1 MADQERETMELDAV
15 FVGAGLANLAA
26 AYSLMKGIEKH
37 NEEAKRNGLP
47 THVEPPTV
55 LVIDKANAVGN
66 HSLSGAVVDPSSLRE
81 LFPELKDEEFPFISP
96 VKRDTVCYLTPGGQF
111 PIPAQLL
118 PAAMH
123 NHGNFIVSV
132 AEMTRWMA
140 AKCEEVGVEVYTE
153 FAATELLREGDKIT
167 GVRIGDKGLEKDGH
181 PGPTFS
187 PGMDLLAK
195 VTVLGEGTR
204 GYLAQQL
211 IKDFELDR
219 DANPQIW
226 GLGIKELIEIPA
238 GRIEKGSVIHT
249 LGFPFDLSTYGGT
262 FTYALEDTLVAVG
275 LVFGLDYPNPLMESH
290 GLFLRFKK
298 HPTIAKIIEGGKV
311 VEYGAKTL
319 PEGGFW
325 ALPRLAVD
333 GAVMVGDSAGFL
345 NCMRLKGIHLAI
357 KSGMLAGQ
365 KVARSLIEGN
375 TSAAALDYR
384 LEFDASPAGQEMKKV
399 RNFRQWFH
407 HGAVAGIDAIPG
419 FLSGMGATGLEIVTG
434 GALPSGRKTTP
445 RDHEGLRPASAGMPT
460 PKTPTDEA
468 LYLDLLTDVY
478 KSGSLHR
485 EEQPCHCKI
494 LDTEACKRCN
504 REYASPCTKFCPAK
518 VYEEELDAD
527 GRFQSIRVNFS
538 NCVHCKTCEIKDP
551 LENIRWTPPEGGDG
565 PKYRRM

>member
-1 MADQERETMELDAV
+1 MAEMERETMELDAV

-47 THVEPPTV
+47 TKVEPPTV
-55 LVIDKANAVGN
+55 LVIDKAGSVGN
-66 HSLSGAVVDPSSLRE
+66 HSLSGAVVDPVSLRE
-81 LFPELKDEEFPFISP
+81 LFPGLKDEDFPFISP
-96 VKRDTVCYLTPGGQF
+96 VKRDQVCYLTAGGQF
-111 PIPAQLL
+111 PIPGPLL

-153 FAATELLREGDKIT
+153 FAATELLREGDKIV
-167 GVRIGDKGLEKDGH
+167 GVRMGDKGLEKNGH

-187 PGMDLLAK
+187 PGMDLLAR

-211 IKDFELDR
+211 IQDFGLDR

-238 GRIEKGSVIHT
+238 GRIEKGAVIHT
-249 LGFPFDLSTYGGT
+249 LGYPFDLNTYGGT

-298 HPTIAKIIEGGKV
+298 HPMIAKIIEGGKV

-319 PEGGFW
+319 PEGGFF

-333 GAVMVGDSAGFL
+333 GAVLVGDSAGFL
-345 NCMRLKGIHLAI
+345 NSMRLKGIHLAI
-357 KSGMLAGQ
+357 KSGMLAGAKLCQ
-365 KVARSLIEGN
+365 ALISGD
-375 TSAAALDYR
+375 TSTAALDYR
-384 LEFDASPAGQEMKKV
+384 LEFDASWAGQEMKKV

-407 HGAVAGIDAIPG
+407 NGAIPG
-419 FLSGMGATGLEIVTG
+419 FFSGMMATGLQVVSG
-434 GALPSGRKTTP
+434 GALPSGRKSTP
-445 RDHEGLRPASAGMPT
+445 PDNQGLRLASAGMPT
-460 PKTPTDEA
+460 PKTPTDES
-468 LYLDLLTDVY
+468 LYLDILTDVY
-478 KSGSLHR
+478 KSGSIHR
-485 EEQPCHCKI
+485 EEQPSHCKI

-504 REYASPCTKFCPAK
+504 REYASPCTRFCPSK

-527 GRFQSIRVNFS
+527 GQFQSIRVNFA